1 MNYST
6 TRDDNESADVR
17 FRTNKTGGM
26 GVPLPPPFAMANV
39 PRVTKDSSPE
49 KETAQNQFH
58 ESDSNVDDDPNNN
71 LTLETNARN
80 NQTTTSTSSEY
91 ARAPLSTGASMKE
104 SSQSNWNVGADWHRS
119 VPSFYPLEKSNRKVN
134 DATASVVSGRVS
146 DCCRLLSVQAEFD
159 DLAGTAS
166 LTTAEHMEIHLSLWS
181 GGGDGEPDCIIVEAQ
196 RRTGDPIKYHQYIR
210 HILDAAQGTFNTNL
224 TVNGHAKLKTEC
236 MDKKQRS
243 SSNSKDDK
251 TLSALE
257 IAAILIKKDRMDA
270 RRLGMESLCFLT
282 DPSRTGVDTALMAS
296 RAVLFGSA
304 MNDNDDDEDD
314 VEFLAGELGVREAIL
329 SLVQYGRLNEN
340 DGKAIDDSDSDED
353 AKIHDDEKHFND
365 ILHNLALAVLSNALE
380 VLETHGGKNEHDH
393 ASSSS
398 TLNES
403 KLSQA
408 TNDFLKESKEISQ
421 RELIDSLLNV
431 LGQAEAKPHDAC
443 LSAQCLR
450 SLLQASKKARRKA
463 RDMNAKQIVATA
475 LEVGQRTHVKLQAE
489 TLGVLRELEK
499 PDDEIR
505 EEEN

>member
-6 TRDDNESADVR
+6 TLDGDDSANVR
-17 FRTNKTGGM
+17 IRTNKNDGVS
-26 GVPLPPPFAMANV
+26 VPLPPPSAMANF

-49 KETAQNQFH
+49 KETAQNQFDETDTGKCEMAALDLH
-58 ESDSNVDDDPNNN
+58 NNVTLDPNSH
-71 LTLETNARN
+71 LKS
-80 NQTTTSTSSEY
+80 TSTEH
-91 ARAPLSTGASMKE
+91 ARAIAPPPTTGSNE
-104 SSQSNWNVGADWHRS
+104 SQSNWNVKDDWRRS
-119 VPSFYPLEKSNRKVN
+119 VPSFYPLEKSNRTVKG
-134 DATASVVSGRVS
+134 ATASVVSGRVS

-159 DLAGTAS
+159 DKAGTAS
-166 LTTAEHMEIHLSLWS
+166 LTTAEHVEIHLSLWS
-181 GGGDGEPDCIIVEAQ
+181 AGGDGEPACIIVEAQ

-210 HILDAAQGTFNTNL
+210 HILDAAQGTFNA
-224 TVNGHAKLKTEC
+224 VNVGSSNLKTDV
-236 MDKKQRS
+236 MDKKEKGS
-243 SSNSKDDK
+243 SQSNDDK
-251 TLSALE
+251 SLSALE

-282 DPSRTGVDTALMAS
+282 DPSRTGVDTALVAS

-304 MNDNDDDEDD
+304 QNDNDDD
-314 VEFLAGELGVREAIL
+314 VEFLADELGVREAIL
-329 SLVQYGRLNEN
+329 SLVQYGRLNESN
-340 DGKAIDDSDSDED
+340 DMPPDSDSDED
-353 AKIHDDEKHFND
+353 TTRIHDEEKSFND

-380 VLETHGGKNEHDH
+380 VLETHGDDF
-393 ASSSS
+393 APSS
-398 TLNES
+398 ES

-408 TNDFLKESKEISQ
+408 TNDFLKESKEISH

-475 LEVGQRTHVKLQAE
+475 LEVGQRTHVKLQTE

-499 PDDEIR
+499 PEDEDREDD
-505 EEEN
+505 N